1 MNEGDWRTS
10 LHGSASRRRVQFVVL
25 GGLVAYVAFA
35 FVVGGSTT
43 GGSLGPQHAAIIRTV
58 VIELVLS
65 TVLLAGLHYVLV
77 YRWATPLEVQAHT
90 DELTGW
96 LRPGTLWEQAEAL
109 WQRALNARHPL
120 AFVMIDL
127 DDFKHLNDTYG
138 HATGDRVLQA
148 LGQALRQ
155 SVRSRDRVG
164 RMGGE
169 EFAWVMPETT
179 GEQAREAVDRFLQLC
194 ASLPVTDAVHGIRF
208 SAGVA
213 AMTGQEVE
221 PPTVWELARRTD
233 RALYQAKAAGKHQ
246 VVLERPAKTVALSD
260 AAALRD

>member
-1 MNEGDWRTS
+1 MKEGDWRRS
-10 LHGSASRRRVQFVVL
+10 WHASASRRRVQGVVL
-25 GGLVAYVAFA
+25 GGLAAYVAVA
-35 FVVGGSTT
+35 LVVGWGTL
-43 GGSLGPQHAAIIRTV
+43 GKSLGPQHTAVLRTV
-58 VIELVLS
+58 VMELVLS

-90 DELTGW
+90 DELTGL

-109 WQRALNARHPL
+109 WQRALKARHPM

-138 HATGDRVLQA
+138 HATGDRVLQT

-155 SVRSRDRVG
+155 SVRNRDRVG

-169 EFAWVMPETT
+169 EFAWIMPETT

-194 ASLPVTDAVHGIRF
+194 AALYVTDAVQGISF

-213 AMTGQEVE
+213 ATTGQEVE
-221 PPTVWELARRTD
+221 PPTVWELARRAD

-246 VVLERPAKTVALSD
+246 VVLERLAMTVTSSD
-260 AAALRD
+260 A